1 MNGEDPGV
9 ASWYDD
15 ANSPHGKVPG
25 YVPGYIPGATVSGT
39 SRLVALPRGL
49 VTSLGYLELATG
61 AASLLGLSATLRRRT
76 LRKAL
81 TAALHCQVPPPL
93 RAMRHLQIG
102 QALRLLG
109 RYRPAVMALRRA
121 SFDRRL
127 RRDALLGLAWCQRR
141 QRDLSGAITSITRAL
156 AASPD
161 DGDLHYNLACYLA
174 LAAETRAA
182 IYELAWA
189 LELKPRLRPRAARE
203 PDFDSLRG
211 ATAFETLTR
220 ATSA

>member
-9 ASWYDD
+9 VSWNDD
-15 ANSPHGKVPG
+15 SNPPHGKFPDPAG
-25 YVPGYIPGATVSGT
+25 GATVVGT
-39 SRLVALPRGL
+39 SRLATLPRGL
-49 VTSLGYLELATG
+49 VISQGYLELATG
-61 AASLLGLSATLRRRT
+61 AASLLGVSPAPRRRM

-81 TAALHCQVPPPL
+81 TAAVNCQVPPPL
-93 RAMRHLQIG
+93 RTSRQLQIG

-109 RYRPAVMALRRA
+109 RYRPAITALRRA

-156 AASPD
+156 AVAPD

-174 LAAETRAA
+174 LVDETRSA

-211 ATAFETLTR
+211 AIAFETLTR